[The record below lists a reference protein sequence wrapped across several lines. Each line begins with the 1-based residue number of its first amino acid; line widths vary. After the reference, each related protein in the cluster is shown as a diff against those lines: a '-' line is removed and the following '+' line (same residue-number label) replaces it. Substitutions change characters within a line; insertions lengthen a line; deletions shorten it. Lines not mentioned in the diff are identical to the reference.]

1 LKGID
6 LSDLLKRKSAHRGVS
21 YGSLGD
27 FFSAELEGEARR
39 NWESNVGPFVSELL
53 ACGDMLAELKGLLPA
68 FFPDLIDRG

>member
-6 LSDLLKRKSAHRGVS
+6 LSDLLRRKSAHRSVS

-39 NWESNVGPFVSELL
+39 NWESDLGPFVSELL
-53 ACGDMLAELKGLLPA
+53 AQ
-68 FFPDLIDRG
+68 